1 MKIILCLAGML
12 FCNLAFNQP
21 AYKPP
26 TFTDS
31 ERLKKIESAFPIIDK
46 LFKDHAERNHFPAIA
61 YGIVVDGKLVFAN
74 ATGYSNVNKKIP
86 ATTRSVFRIASMS
99 KSFTAMAILKL
110 RDAGKLQLDD
120 PAFKYIPEMKSLKYV
135 AKDAPPITIKHLLT
149 HAAGFPEDNPWGDRQ
164 LDDTDGELIDLIK
177 KGVSFSNVPGFEFE
191 YSNLGFALLGAIVS
205 KVSGKP
211 YQQYIDEAILQPLG
225 MKDSKWEYTKVPA
238 DQLAFGY
245 NWVNGQ
251 WTDEPLLHDGSY
263 GAMGGLMCSIEDFG
277 KYVALHLSAWPPR
290 SEDDNATLK
299 RSSLREM
306 QHPWEIN
313 GMNTNARRRDG
324 TPCPI
329 VTAYAYGLGW
339 DRDCGQRV
347 RVGHSGGLPGFG
359 SQWRMLPDYGIGVVS
374 FANLTYAGTGS
385 VNSLVLDTLIS
396 IAQLKPR
403 VLPPSEIL
411 EKRKNELLK
420 LLPEW
425 TNAKSS
431 GLFAE
436 NFFNDNS
443 IDTLRYRSNYF
454 FGRLGKI
461 QRVGEIEPQNQLRGG
476 FTLEGEHDTNV
487 RIFFTLSPETNPL
500 FQAVYI
506 QELAKPKK
514 TP

>member
-1 MKIILCLAGML
+1 MKLLFVIAFLVVCNIL
-12 FCNLAFNQP
+12 FSQSN
-21 AYKPP
+21 YKPP
-26 TFTDS
+26 VFKDT
-31 ERLKKIESAFPIIDK
+31 ERLQKIQAAFPIIDK
-46 LFKDHAERNHFPAIA
+46 LFKDHAERNHFPAMA
-61 YGIVVDGKLVFAN
+61 YGIVVDGKLVYAN
-74 ATGYSNVNKKIP
+74 ATGYSNVAKKTP
-86 ATTRSVFRIASMS
+86 ATTRSAFRIASMS
-99 KSFTAMAILKL
+99 KSFTAMAIVKL

-120 PAFKYIPEMKSLKYV
+120 PASKYIPEMKALKYIT
-135 AKDAPPITIKHLLT
+135 KDAPSITIRHLLT
-149 HAAGFPEDNPWGDRQ
+149 HTAGFPEDNPWGDRQ
-164 LDDTDGELIDLIK
+164 LDDTDAELIDLMK
-177 KGVSFSNVPGFEFE
+177 QGVAFSNVPGHEFE

-205 KVSGKP
+205 KLSGKS
-211 YQQYIDEAILQPLG
+211 YQQFITEAILQPLG
-225 MKDSKWEYTKVPA
+225 MEDSKWEYTKVPA
-238 DQLAFGY
+238 EQLALGY
-245 NWVNGQ
+245 NWSGGQ
-251 WTDEPLLHDGSY
+251 WIEEPLLHDGSY
-263 GAMGGLMCSIEDFG
+263 GAMGGLICSIEDFG
-277 KYVALHLSAWPPR
+277 KYIALHLSAWPPR
-290 SEDDNATLK
+290 NEDDKATLK

-306 QHPWEIN
+306 QHPWEISGLN
-313 GMNTNARRRDG
+313 SNARRRDG

-329 VTAYAYGLGW
+329 VSAYAYGLGW

-347 RVGHSGGLPGFG
+347 RIGHSGGLPGFG

-403 VLPPSEIL
+403 VLPSSEIL

-436 NFFNDNS
+436 NFFDDNS

-461 QRVGEIEPQNQLRGG
+461 QSIGEIEPQNQLRGG
-476 FTLEGEHDTNV
+476 FTLEGEHNTNV

-500 FQAVYI
+500 IQVVYI
-506 QELAKPKK
+506 QELAKSKRNP
-514 TP
+514 